1 MIRIQ
6 KLSKTFDRTPVLTDL
21 NMTIQ
26 TGSIYGLI
34 GVNGAGK
41 TTLIKNMSGMLRG
54 DGGSITYDGESIWEN
69 DMLKQSIGLIP
80 DDLYFPNGYSLRD
93 MRSVY
98 SGFYENW
105 NDDRFHQLTE
115 LFKLDE
121 KAKIRT
127 FSKGMKKQA
136 AFCLV
141 MATMPAY
148 LLLDEPI
155 DGLDP
160 IVRKLVWKTIVNDV
174 ADRQMSVLV
183 SSHNLKE
190 MEGICDYIGILS
202 HGRMLMERELDSVKH
217 DLHKIQ
223 ISYSKNTPEQ
233 DPFAGFNVLRRE
245 SRGTVELMV
254 VKGSIDRIEKTIRAT
269 DPVIFDILPLSLEEI
284 FIYELGGED
293 DEISKLIF

>member
-41 TTLIKNMSGMLRG
+41 TTLIKHMSGMLKG
-54 DGGSITYDGESIWEN
+54 DEGSITYDGEPIWEN
-69 DMLKQSIGLIP
+69 DTLKQCIGLIP
-80 DDLYFPNGYSLRD
+80 DELYFPNGYSLRD
-93 MRSVY
+93 MRSIY

-105 NDDRFHQLTE
+105 NEDRFHQLAG

-202 HGRMLMERELDSVKH
+202 HGRMLMERELDSVKN

-223 ISYSKNTPEQ
+223 ISYGKNKPEQ
-233 DPFAGFNVLRRE
+233 DAFAGLDVLRRE
-245 SRGTVELMV
+245 SRGTVDLMI
-254 VKGSIDRIEKTIRAT
+254 VKGRIDHIEKAIRAT

>member
-223 ISYSKNTPEQ
+223 ISYGKNTPEQ

>member
-115 LFKLDE
+115 LFK
-121 KAKIRT
+121 
-127 FSKGMKKQA
+127 Q
-136 AFCLV
+136 
-141 MATMPAY
+141 
-148 LLLDEPI
+148 
-155 DGLDP
+155 
-160 IVRKLVWKTIVNDV
+160 
-174 ADRQMSVLV
+174 
-183 SSHNLKE
+183 
-190 MEGICDYIGILS
+190 IGRAS
-202 HGRMLMERELDSVKH
+202 CRERV
-217 DLHKIQ
+217 
-223 ISYSKNTPEQ
+223 
-233 DPFAGFNVLRRE
+233 
-245 SRGTVELMV
+245 
-254 VKGSIDRIEKTIRAT
+254 
-269 DPVIFDILPLSLEEI
+269 
-284 FIYELGGED
+284 
-293 DEISKLIF
+293 